1 MPADPELDDFR
12 RRTDALSRH
21 KILRKTIR
29 GDEVEL
35 ARLSLEDIADLTGE
49 DQGHYFLIAA
59 AGLNRTSLKAA
70 ASTPEARIVQ
80 PRLRRAFAI
89 KESLPVRVSFAATA
103 QKSVALRAADL
114 KRKRRGA
121 VEALL
126 RDRLHAEGI
135 PIFMT
140 PPVRR
145 VPGLLVSQR
154 KPDGVFPDPSTGQA
168 PRVYLEIKNVRR
180 VSDDIQ
186 KRLYEI
192 AEASIEMKTL
202 YGKLLLR
209 GLDLATTLEVA
220 DNAELRSQVRSQIT
234 KARPVVVA
242 FLICPKAE
250 AEKYRPGAESFID
263 RIFFQEEID
272 DCIEYLRQIVATGED

>member
-1 MPADPELDDFR
+1 
-12 RRTDALSRH
+12 
-21 KILRKTIR
+21 
-29 GDEVEL
+29 
-35 ARLSLEDIADLTGE
+35 
-49 DQGHYFLIAA
+49 
-59 AGLNRTSLKAA
+59 
-70 ASTPEARIVQ
+70 
-80 PRLRRAFAI
+80 
-89 KESLPVRVSFAATA
+89 
-103 QKSVALRAADL
+103 
-114 KRKRRGA
+114 

-126 RDRLHAEGI
+126 RDRLRAEGI
-135 PIFMT
+135 PIFMS

-154 KPDGVFPDPSTGQA
+154 KPDGVFPDPSSGQA

-192 AEASIEMKTL
+192 AEASIEMKAI

-220 DNAELRSQVRSQIT
+220 GNAQLRSKIRSQIT
-234 KARPVVVA
+234 RAHPVVVA

-250 AEKYRPGAESFID
+250 AEKYRPGAETFID
-263 RIFFQEEID
+263 RLFFQEEID
-272 DCIEYLRQIVATGED
+272 ECIEFLRQIVETEEPS